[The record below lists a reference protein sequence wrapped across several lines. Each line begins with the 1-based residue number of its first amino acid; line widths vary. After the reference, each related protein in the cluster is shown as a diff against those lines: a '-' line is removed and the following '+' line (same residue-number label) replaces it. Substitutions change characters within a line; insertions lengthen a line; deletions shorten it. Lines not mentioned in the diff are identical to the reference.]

1 LKSILPVRTEQNS
14 WRSAGRDIGR
24 GKEEEQGQLGLYRA
38 ESPAREFSKMRSSSG
53 SNLATSG
60 AGINHADSPSRNISN
75 DKTRGHIDDDDSS
88 IYSSSSNSHSCIKGK
103 IEGTAVDS
111 NNQSQNKNRN
121 QNRKDK
127 AVRNIIENSSDSYSS
142 NAKSKRSNQNN
153 ILPTRNVPKNIP
165 VEEAENVPARLYF
178 PNIETPTQRSP
189 SNSPKKER
197 EKKNRITV
205 ENNVENKRG
214 EMLVLVYLTSIYLF
228 IV

>member
-1 LKSILPVRTEQNS
+1 
-14 WRSAGRDIGR
+14 
-24 GKEEEQGQLGLYRA
+24 
-38 ESPAREFSKMRSSSG
+38 MRSSSG

-111 NNQSQNKNRN
+111 NNQSQNKNR
-121 QNRKDK
+121 NRKDK

-205 ENNVENKRG
+205 ENSVENKRG
-214 EMLVLVYLTSIYLF
+214 EMLVLFYLTSIDLF